1 MRLEDLP
8 EMLLKKRNTHE
19 LNYYY
24 FIIIIIP
31 FCSFVGKAA
40 DYGTY
45 KSHFDGLLEKFKW
58 KWGK

>member
-45 KSHFDGLLEKFKW
+45 KSHFDGLLEKFK
-58 KWGK
+58 